1 MVFDTLRAGIVCILK
16 PSGHISGTGFIVS
29 SYLIATCAHV
39 IKFAGAK
46 PGSIVTCLRLVDQH
60 KFEALVE
67 EKYWRD
73 TEVDVAFLRAID
85 PFPKNTPLKLGSS
98 ANIADHSFISYGFPA
113 NLSRELQVRG
123 SILGETNDRS
133 RLELRSREIV
143 EGVSGAPVFDQQ
155 TQRVVGM
162 IVERT
167 KPDIRE
173 EERKIRI
180 AKGHEVYSGSI
191 PIVAS
196 TGRLQGK
203 RT

>member
-73 TEVDVAFLRAID
+73 TEVDVAFLV
-85 PFPKNTPLKLGSS
+85 T
-98 ANIADHSFISYGFPA
+98 
-113 NLSRELQVRG
+113 LQGVNGLRG
-123 SILGETNDRS
+123 
-133 RLELRSREIV
+133 
-143 EGVSGAPVFDQQ
+143 
-155 TQRVVGM
+155 
-162 IVERT
+162 
-167 KPDIRE
+167 IRE
-173 EERKIRI
+173 GI
-180 AKGHEVYSGSI
+180 
-191 PIVAS
+191 
-196 TGRLQGK
+196 GRLNLAA
-203 RT
+203 